1 MYILQ
6 TLHKNILPESGY
18 TELFFWYFS
27 YHDGKSS
34 CFSEQHAQRNMT
46 TMYKKNALK
55 KKYPHF
61 LWKTDWINGF
71 IHVIAEEWRIDL
83 AAPDLCLRRLLF
95 EREKISVSVTSAYWA
110 LSCLSDLVQFYCGH
124 DKSSFD
130 KFWDVFFFL
139 ALVTRVVREYK
150 HITRAEVHYTKQGQ

>member
-1 MYILQ
+1 MDIQNYSFGISPTMTENRAVFQSSMHKGIWLQ
-6 TLHKNILPESGY
+6 CT
-18 TELFFWYFS
+18 
-27 YHDGKSS
+27 
-34 CFSEQHAQRNMT
+34 
-46 TMYKKNALK
+46 KKNALK
-55 KKYPHF
+55 KKYPRF
-61 LWKTDWINGF
+61 LWKADCINGF

-110 LSCLSDLVQFYCGH
+110 LSCLSDLVQSYCGH